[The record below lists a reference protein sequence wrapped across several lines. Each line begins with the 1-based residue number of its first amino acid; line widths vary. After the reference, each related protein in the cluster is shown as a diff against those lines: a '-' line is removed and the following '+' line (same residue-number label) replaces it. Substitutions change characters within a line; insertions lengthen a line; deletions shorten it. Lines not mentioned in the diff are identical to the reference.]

1 MRRKNFKSKPT
12 GRHQFS
18 TPEDLQVVA
27 LPHLE
32 AEVEESTIKTSNP
45 FILWQFPLLNSVDAL
60 WTLIMDLLLNMGS
73 TGIENMVG
81 FEARYSLLRAGFH
94 VDDSEVT
101 LNICLGKEFSG
112 GELFFRGA
120 RCDAHVNSD
129 SQLEKLNTEILIS
142 HR

>member
-73 TGIENMVG
+73 TGIENM
-81 FEARYSLLRAGFH
+81 ASM
-94 VDDSEVT
+94 
-101 LNICLGKEFSG
+101 
-112 GELFFRGA
+112 
-120 RCDAHVNSD
+120 
-129 SQLEKLNTEILIS
+129 
-142 HR
+142 